1 VRFLKI
7 LDLAAGLDHNRWVR
21 RTPAGDEEGALTN
34 QISNDDR
41 ERIRAQF
48 PALAG
53 DTVYLENAGGSQV
66 PAVVA
71 DSIRDYMLTSY
82 VQLGA
87 NYPTS
92 LRATEI
98 VDEAHDFVRL
108 MMNGTD
114 GEVILGSSTSVLLQ
128 MLSRCYAQV
137 LKPGSEVVV
146 AQTGHEANVGPWKM
160 LDRLG
165 FSLRWWEMDPAS
177 CTCPLSDLEEL
188 LTDRT
193 ALVAFPHVSNL
204 LGEIVDIEAIT
215 SLAHEAGARV
225 VVDGVAYA
233 PHRAMNVS
241 AWNVDWYAYST
252 YKVYGPHMAA
262 MWGRRDA
269 LAELSGPNHFFVP
282 DDDLPYKFE
291 VGGANH
297 EGCAGLLGLRDYLA
311 FLVGEN
317 DPAAL
322 DRPAIERAFDFMTA
336 CELPLQARLIEY
348 LRSRDDLRI
357 IGPIDDGDSRVGTI
371 SFVHDS
377 KSSAEITAA
386 VDRSGIGIRHGHMYA
401 YHLCEAA
408 GLEPEDGVVRT
419 SLVHYN
425 TLEEIER
432 LIEVFDAA
440 LA

>member
-1 VRFLKI
+1 M
-7 LDLAAGLDHNRWVR
+7 
-21 RTPAGDEEGALTN
+21 TT
-34 QISNDDR
+34 QITNDDR
-41 ERIRAQF
+41 QRIRTQF

-66 PAVVA
+66 PAIVA

-87 NYPTS
+87 GYPLS
-92 LRATEI
+92 HRATEL

-108 MMNGTD
+108 MMNGKD
-114 GEVILGSSTSVLLQ
+114 GEVILGSSTTALLQ
-128 MLSRCYAQV
+128 MLAKCYAQV
-137 LKPGSEVVV
+137 LEPGSEIVV

-165 FSLRWWEMDPAS
+165 FSLRWWEMDPADY
-177 CTCPLSDLEEL
+177 TCPLSELENL
-188 LTDRT
+188 LSDRT

-204 LGEIVDIEAIT
+204 LGDIVDIEAIT
-215 SLAHEAGARV
+215 SLVHEAGARV
-225 VVDGVAYA
+225 IVDGVAYA
-233 PHRAMNVS
+233 PHRAIDVS

-262 MWGRRDA
+262 LWGRRDA
-269 LAELSGPNHFFVP
+269 LAELHGPNHFFVP
-282 DDDLPYKFE
+282 EDDLPYKFE

-297 EGCAGLLGLRDYLA
+297 EGCAGVCGLRDYLA
-311 FLVGEN
+311 FVVGEA
-317 DPAAL
+317 DPRAL
-322 DRPAIERAFDFMTA
+322 DRPAIEQAFEIMTA

-348 LRSRDDLRI
+348 LQSRKDVRI
-357 IGPIDDGDSRVGTI
+357 VGPSDDGDSRVGTI
-371 SFVHDS
+371 SFVHES

-408 GLEPEDGVVRT
+408 GLDPEDGVVRT

-432 LIEVFDAA
+432 LIEVFDAV
-440 LA
+440 LG

>member
-1 VRFLKI
+1 V
-7 LDLAAGLDHNRWVR
+7 
-21 RTPAGDEEGALTN
+21 TN
-34 QISNDDR
+34 QISSDDR

-53 DTVYLENAGGSQV
+53 NTVYLENAGGSQV

-87 NYPTS
+87 GYPLS
-92 LRATEI
+92 HRATEL

-108 MMNGTD
+108 MMNGKD
-114 GEVILGSSTSVLLQ
+114 GEVILGPSTSALLK
-128 MLSRCYAQV
+128 MLAVSYAQV
-137 LKPGSEVVV
+137 LKPGSEIIV

-160 LDRLG
+160 LDRHG
-165 FSLRWWEMDPAS
+165 FTLRWWEMDPAN
-177 CTCPLSDLEEL
+177 CTCSLSDLENL
-188 LTDRT
+188 LSDRT

-215 SLAHEAGARV
+215 SLTHAAGARV

-233 PHRAMNVS
+233 PHRAMDVS

-262 MWGRRDA
+262 
-269 LAELSGPNHFFVP
+269 LPGPNHFFVP
-282 DDDLPYKFE
+282 DEELPYKFE
-291 VGGANH
+291 LGGANH
-297 EGCAGLLGLRDYLA
+297 EGCAGICGLRDYLA
-311 FLVGEN
+311 TLIGEA
-317 DPAAL
+317 DPRAL
-322 DRPAIERAFDFMTA
+322 DRAAIEQAFGIMTA

-348 LRSRDDLRI
+348 LRSRDDVRI
-357 IGPIDDGDSRVGTI
+357 IGPTDDGDSRVGTI

-408 GLEPEDGVVRT
+408 GLDPEDGVVRT

-425 TLEEIER
+425 TPEEIER
-432 LIEVFDAA
+432 LIEVFQEV
-440 LA
+440 LG

>member
-1 VRFLKI
+1 VTTQI
-7 LDLAAGLDHNRWVR
+7 
-21 RTPAGDEEGALTN
+21 TN
-34 QISNDDR
+34 NDR

-87 NYPTS
+87 GYPLS
-92 LRATEI
+92 QRATEL

-108 MMNGTD
+108 MMNGKD
-114 GEVILGSSTSVLLQ
+114 GEVILGPSTSALLK
-128 MLSRCYAQV
+128 MLAVSYAQV
-137 LKPGSEVVV
+137 LKPGSEIIV

-160 LDRLG
+160 LDRHG
-165 FSLRWWEMDPAS
+165 FTLRWWEMDPAD
-177 CTCPLSDLEEL
+177 CTCSLSDLENL
-188 LTDRT
+188 LSDRT
-193 ALVAFPHVSNL
+193 VLVAFPHVSNL

-215 SLAHEAGARV
+215 SLTHAAGARV

-233 PHRAMNVS
+233 PHRAIDVS
-241 AWNVDWYAYST
+241 AW
-252 YKVYGPHMAA
+252 MAA
-262 MWGRRDA
+262 LWGRQDA
-269 LAELSGPNHFFVP
+269 LAELPGPNHFFVP
-282 DDDLPYKFE
+282 DSELPYKFE
-291 VGGANH
+291 VGGASH
-297 EGCAGLLGLRDYLA
+297 EGCAGICGLRDYLA
-311 FLVGEN
+311 TLIGEA
-317 DPAAL
+317 DPRAL
-322 DRPAIERAFDFMTA
+322 DRAAIEQAFGIMTA

-348 LRSRDDLRI
+348 LRSRDDVRI
-357 IGPIDDGDSRVGTI
+357 IGPTDDGDSRVGTI

-408 GLEPEDGVVRT
+408 GLDPEDGVVRT

-425 TLEEIER
+425 TPEEIER
-432 LIEVFDAA
+432 LIEVFQEV
-440 LA
+440 LG

>member
-1 VRFLKI
+1 M
-7 LDLAAGLDHNRWVR
+7 
-21 RTPAGDEEGALTN
+21 TN
-34 QISNDDR
+34 QISSDER

-71 DSIRDYMLTSY
+71 DSIRDYMLSSY

-87 NYPTS
+87 GYPLS
-92 LRATEI
+92 QRATEL

-108 MMNGTD
+108 MMNGQD
-114 GEVILGSSTSVLLQ
+114 GKVILGSSTSALLQ
-128 MLSRCYAQV
+128 MLARCYAEI
-137 LKPGSEVVV
+137 LKPGSEIIV

-165 FSLRWWEMDPAS
+165 FELRWWEMDPTS
-177 CTCPLSDLEEL
+177 CTCPLSDLEDL
-188 LTDRT
+188 LSDRT

-204 LGEIVDIEAIT
+204 LGDIVDIERIT
-215 SLAHEAGARV
+215 SLSHEAGARV

-233 PHRAMNVS
+233 PHRAIDVS

-252 YKVYGPHMAA
+252 YKVFGPHMAA
-262 MWGRRDA
+262 LWGRRDA
-269 LAELSGPNHFFVP
+269 LTELSGPNHFFVP
-282 DDDLPYKFE
+282 SDDLPYKFE

-297 EGCAGLLGLRDYLA
+297 EGCAGICGLRNYLA
-311 FLVGEN
+311 FLVGES
-317 DPAAL
+317 DLRAL
-322 DRPAIERAFDFMTA
+322 DRPAIERAFEIMTA

-348 LRSRDDLRI
+348 LRSRDDVRI
-357 IGPIDDGDSRVGTI
+357 VGPTDTGDSRVGTI

-408 GLEPEDGVVRT
+408 GLDPEDGVVRT

-425 TLEEIER
+425 RPEEIER
-432 LIEVFDAA
+432 LIGVFDKV
-440 LA
+440 L

>member
-1 VRFLKI
+1 M
-7 LDLAAGLDHNRWVR
+7 
-21 RTPAGDEEGALTN
+21 
-34 QISNDDR
+34 
-41 ERIRAQF
+41 
-48 PALAG
+48 LAG
-53 DTVYLENAGGSQV
+53 
-66 PAVVA
+66 
-71 DSIRDYMLTSY
+71 
-82 VQLGA
+82 
-87 NYPTS
+87 
-92 LRATEI
+92 
-98 VDEAHDFVRL
+98 
-108 MMNGTD
+108 
-114 GEVILGSSTSVLLQ
+114 
-128 MLSRCYAQV
+128 CYAKV
-137 LKPGSEVVV
+137 LKPGSEIVV

-165 FSLRWWEMDPAS
+165 FNLRWWEMDPAS
-177 CTCPLSDLEEL
+177 CTCPLPDLEAL

-225 VVDGVAYA
+225 VVDGVAFA
-233 PHRAMNVS
+233 PHRAMDVA
-241 AWNVDWYAYST
+241 AWNADWYAYST

-262 MWGRRDA
+262 LWGRRDA
-269 LAELSGPNHFFVP
+269 LAELTGPNHFFVP
-282 DDDLPYKFE
+282 DNDLPYKFE

-297 EGCAGLLGLRDYLA
+297 EGCAGILGLRDYLA
-311 FLVGEN
+311 FLVGET

-322 DRPAIERAFDFMTA
+322 DRPAIERAFEIMTA

-348 LRSRDDLRI
+348 LRSRDDVRI
-357 IGPIDDGDSRVGTI
+357 IGPTDDGVSRVGTI

-386 VDRSGIGIRHGHMYA
+386 VHGSGIGIRNGHMYA

-432 LIEVFDAA
+432 LIEIFDTV
-440 LA
+440 LG

>member
-1 VRFLKI
+1 LTTKI
-7 LDLAAGLDHNRWVR
+7 
-21 RTPAGDEEGALTN
+21 
-34 QISNDDR
+34 SSDDR

-66 PAVVA
+66 PAIVA

-82 VQLGA
+82 VQVGA
-87 NYPTS
+87 GYPLS
-92 LRATEI
+92 HRATEI
-98 VDEAHDFVRL
+98 VHEAHDFVRL

-114 GEVILGSSTSVLLQ
+114 GEVILGPSTSALLQ
-128 MLSRCYAQV
+128 MLARCYAQV
-137 LKPGSEVVV
+137 LEPGSEIVV

-165 FSLRWWEMDPAS
+165 FSLRWWEMDPTS

-204 LGEIVDIEAIT
+204 LGDIVNIEAIT
-215 SLAHEAGARV
+215 SLAHAAGARV

-233 PHRAMNVS
+233 PHRAMDVS
-241 AWNVDWYAYST
+241 AWNVDWYGYST

-262 MWGRRDA
+262 LWGRRDA
-269 LAELSGPNHFFVP
+269 LAELTGPNHFFVP

-297 EGCAGLLGLRDYLA
+297 EGCAGILGLRDYLA
-311 FLVGEN
+311 FLVGETE
-317 DPAAL
+317 PAAF
-322 DRPAIERAFDFMTA
+322 DRPAIERAFKIMTA
-336 CELPLQARLIEY
+336 CELPLQARFIEY
-348 LRSRDDLRI
+348 LRSRDDVRI
-357 IGPIDDGDSRVGTI
+357 IGPTDDGDSRVGTI

-401 YHLCEAA
+401 YHLCEAV

-432 LIEVFDAA
+432 LIEVFDAV
-440 LA
+440 L

>member
-1 VRFLKI
+1 M
-7 LDLAAGLDHNRWVR
+7 
-21 RTPAGDEEGALTN
+21 TN
-34 QISNDDR
+34 LISNDDR

-66 PAVVA
+66 PAIVA

-87 NYPTS
+87 GYPLS
-92 LRATEI
+92 HRATEL

-108 MMNGTD
+108 MMNGKD
-114 GEVILGSSTSVLLQ
+114 GEVILGPSTSALLQ
-128 MLSRCYAQV
+128 MLAGCYAQV
-137 LKPGSEVVV
+137 LEPGSEIVV

-165 FSLRWWEMDPAS
+165 FELRWWEMDPTTHQ
-177 CTCPLSDLEEL
+177 CRLSDLESL
-188 LTDRT
+188 LSDRT

-204 LGEIVDIEAIT
+204 LGDIVDIESIT
-215 SLAHEAGARV
+215 SLVHAAGARV

-233 PHRAMNVS
+233 PHRAMDVS

-262 MWGRRDA
+262 LWGRRDA
-269 LAELSGPNHFFVP
+269 LEELSGPNHFFVP

-297 EGCAGLLGLRDYLA
+297 EGCAGICGLRDYLA
-311 FLVGEN
+311 TLVGET
-317 DPAAL
+317 DSSRL
-322 DRPAIERAFDFMTA
+322 DRPAIERAFEIMTA

-348 LRSRDDLRI
+348 LRSRDDVRI
-357 IGPIDDGDSRVGTI
+357 IGPTDDGDSRVGTI

-377 KSSAEITAA
+377 KSSAEITTA

-408 GLEPEDGVVRT
+408 GLDPEDGVVRT
-419 SLVHYN
+419 SFVHYN
-425 TLEEIER
+425 TIEEIER

>member
-1 VRFLKI
+1 L
-7 LDLAAGLDHNRWVR
+7 
-21 RTPAGDEEGALTN
+21 EGAVTI
-34 QISNDDR
+34 QITNDDR

-66 PAVVA
+66 PVVVA
-71 DSIRDYMLTSY
+71 DSIRDYMLSSY

-87 NYPTS
+87 GYPLS
-92 LRATEI
+92 QRATEL

-108 MMNGTD
+108 MMNGKD
-114 GEVILGSSTSVLLQ
+114 GEVVLGPSTSALLQ
-128 MLSRCYAQV
+128 MLAGCYAQA
-137 LKPGSEVVV
+137 LKPGSEIVV

-160 LDRLG
+160 LARLG
-165 FSLRWWEMDPAS
+165 FELRWWEMDP
-177 CTCPLSDLEEL
+177 TTHQCPLSDLESL
-188 LTDRT
+188 LSDRT

-204 LGEIVDIEAIT
+204 LGEIVDIESIT
-215 SLAHEAGARV
+215 SLAHAAGARV

-233 PHRAMNVS
+233 PHRTMDVS

-262 MWGRRDA
+262 LWGRRDA
-269 LAELSGPNHFFVP
+269 LAELTGPNHFFVP
-282 DDDLPYKFE
+282 DDEVPYKFE
-291 VGGANH
+291 VGGPNH
-297 EGCAGLLGLRDYLA
+297 EGCAGIRGLRDYLA
-311 FLVGEN
+311 FLVGLE
-317 DPAAL
+317 DPQEL
-322 DRPAIERAFDFMTA
+322 DRPAVEKAFEIMTA

-348 LRSRDDLRI
+348 LRSSDDVRI
-357 IGPIDDGDSRVGTI
+357 IGPSDDGDSRVGTI
-371 SFVHDS
+371 SFVHGS

-432 LIEVFDAA
+432 LIEVFDAV

>member
-1 VRFLKI
+1 MTKLI
-7 LDLAAGLDHNRWVR
+7 
-21 RTPAGDEEGALTN
+21 T
-34 QISNDDR
+34 NDDR

-71 DSIRDYMLTSY
+71 DSIREYMLTSY

-87 NYPTS
+87 GYPLS
-92 LRATEI
+92 HRATEL

-108 MMNGTD
+108 MMNGKN
-114 GEVILGSSTSVLLQ
+114 GEVILGSSTSALLQ
-128 MLSRCYAQV
+128 MLARCYAEV
-137 LKPGSEVVV
+137 LKPGSEIIV

-165 FSLRWWEMDPAS
+165 FELRWWEMDPAS
-177 CTCPLSDLEEL
+177 CTCPLSDLEDL
-188 LTDRT
+188 LSERT

-204 LGEIVDIEAIT
+204 LGEIVDIERIT
-215 SLAHEAGARV
+215 SLSHEAGARV
-225 VVDGVAYA
+225 VVDCVAYA
-233 PHRAMNVS
+233 PHRAIDVS

-262 MWGRRDA
+262 LWGRRDA

-282 DDDLPYKFE
+282 SDELPYKFE

-297 EGCAGLLGLRDYLA
+297 EGCAGICGLRDYLA
-311 FLVGEN
+311 ILVGES
-317 DPAAL
+317 DPRTL
-322 DRPAIERAFDFMTA
+322 DRSAIERAFEIMTA

-348 LRSRDDLRI
+348 LGARDDVRI
-357 IGPIDDGDSRVGTI
+357 VGPADTGDSRVGTI

-432 LIEVFDAA
+432 LIEVFDAV
-440 LA
+440 L

>member
-1 VRFLKI
+1 M
-7 LDLAAGLDHNRWVR
+7 
-21 RTPAGDEEGALTN
+21 TN
-34 QISNDDR
+34 LISNDDR

-53 DTVYLENAGGSQV
+53 DMVYLENAGGSQV
-66 PAVVA
+66 PAIVA

-87 NYPTS
+87 GYPLS
-92 LRATEI
+92 HRATEL

-108 MMNGTD
+108 MMNGED
-114 GEVILGSSTSVLLQ
+114 GHVILGSSTSALLL
-128 MLSRCYAQV
+128 MLAGCYARV
-137 LKPGSEVVV
+137 LDEGAEIVV
-146 AQTGHEANVGPWKM
+146 ARTGHEANVGPWKK
-160 LDRLG
+160 LASLG
-165 FSLRWWEMDPAS
+165 LELRWWEMDAD
-177 CTCPLSDLEEL
+177 TFECPLSDLENL
-188 LTDRT
+188 LSDRT

-204 LGEIVDIEAIT
+204 LGDIVDIERVT

-233 PHRAMNVS
+233 PHRAIDVS
-241 AWNVDWYAYST
+241 GWNVDWYAYST

-262 MWGRRDA
+262 LWGRRDA
-269 LAELSGPNHFFVP
+269 LAELPGPNHFFVP
-282 DDDLPYKFE
+282 DEELPYKFE

-297 EGCAGLLGLRDYLA
+297 EGCAGILGLRDYLA
-311 FLVGEN
+311 NLVGET
-317 DPAAL
+317 DPQAL
-322 DRPAIERAFDFMTA
+322 DRPAIERAFEIMTA

-348 LRSRDDLRI
+348 LQSRDDVRI
-357 IGPIDDGDSRVGTI
+357 IGPTDDGVSRVGTI

-408 GLEPEDGVVRT
+408 GLDPEDGVVRT

-432 LIEVFDAA
+432 LIEVFEAV
-440 LA
+440 LG

>member
-1 VRFLKI
+1 M
-7 LDLAAGLDHNRWVR
+7 A
-21 RTPAGDEEGALTN
+21 T
-34 QISNDDR
+34 QISSDDR

-53 DTVYLENAGGSQV
+53 ETVYLENAGGSQV

-71 DSIRDYMLTSY
+71 DAIRDYMLTSY

-87 NYPTS
+87 GYPVAQ
-92 LRATEI
+92 RATDL
-98 VDEAHDFVRL
+98 VDKAHDFVRL
-108 MMNGTD
+108 MMNGKD

-128 MLSRCYAQV
+128 MLSRCYAEV
-137 LKPGSEVVV
+137 LKPGSEIVV

-165 FSLRWWEMDPAS
+165 FTLRWWEMDPTS
-177 CTCPLSDLEEL
+177 CTCPLPDLENL
-188 LTDRT
+188 LSDRT

-233 PHRAMNVS
+233 PHRAIDVS

-262 MWGRRDA
+262 LWGRRDA
-269 LAELSGPNHFFVP
+269 LEELSGPNHFFVP

-297 EGCAGLLGLRDYLA
+297 EGCAGICGLRDYLA
-311 FLVGEN
+311 TLVGEADSN
-317 DPAAL
+317 TL
-322 DRPAIERAFDFMTA
+322 DRPAIERAFEIMTA
-336 CELPLQARLIEY
+336 CELPLQARIIEY
-348 LRSRDDLRI
+348 LRSRDNVRI
-357 IGPIDDGDSRVGTI
+357 IGPTDDGDSRVGTI

-432 LIEVFDAA
+432 LIEVFDAV
-440 LA
+440 LD